1 LTKSPTFIYDLDI
14 TFVTQGDIPARHKPF
29 STIKLDMPPL
39 FILAMDIQS
48 TNMLYDDAKSAGLLV
63 TEEARARFV
72 SKAPTN
78 FNQVTNLHHCLHL
91 LDG

>member
-1 LTKSPTFIYDLDI
+1 
-14 TFVTQGDIPARHKPF
+14 VTQGDIPARHKPF

-48 TNMLYDDAKSAGLLV
+48 TNVFYNDAKSAGLV
-63 TEEARARFV
+63 ATEEARAAPGDTLTP
-72 SKAPTN
+72 APTN

-91 LDG
+91 LDGWVVFLFTDFR